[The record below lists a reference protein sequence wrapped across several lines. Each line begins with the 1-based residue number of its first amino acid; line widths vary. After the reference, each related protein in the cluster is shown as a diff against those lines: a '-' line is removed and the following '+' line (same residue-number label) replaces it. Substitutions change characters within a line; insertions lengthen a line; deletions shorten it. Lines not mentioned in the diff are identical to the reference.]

1 MKKTSKTIF
10 DLIDEY
16 CDNDS
21 PKNLKRQFNEV
32 HFWVVV
38 RDKVEEV
45 KKNDK
50 ANGGIDLGKLYSQG
64 CTKDL

>member
-1 MKKTSKTIF
+1 MKKKQQTIF

-16 CDNDS
+16 CDNDES
-21 PKNLKRQFNEV
+21 IKKEFNDARV
-32 HFWVVV
+32 WKAA

-50 ANGGIDLGKLYSQG
+50 ADGGVDIAKLYSQG
-64 CTKDL
+64 CTKDF

>member
-1 MKKTSKTIF
+1 VGALIMKKTIF

-16 CDNDS
+16 CDNDV
-21 PKNLKRQFNEV
+21 KNVFNDARI
-32 HFWVVV
+32 WKAA

-50 ANGGIDLGKLYSQG
+50 ADGGVDIAKLYSQG
-64 CTKDL
+64 CTKDF